1 MQSEDF
7 NDKVKITKGYNM
19 TAELTTEQIVT
30 RLLSTEEILKPQK
43 EKFCTS
49 TVSLGDF
56 LTKFPNEKLKSIP
69 EKKETKYMKFKIE
82 PNT

>member
-1 MQSEDF
+1 
-7 NDKVKITKGYNM
+7 M

-49 TVSLGDF
+49 TAGLGDF
-56 LTKFPNEKLKSIP
+56 LTKFPNEKLEKSIP
-69 EKKETKYMKFKIE
+69 EKKETKYTFIKDNYWKF
-82 PNT
+82 